1 MSGQAREGGNAPLTG
16 FSSGVSDG
24 GRGEGLAV
32 KLSVAVNVQSR
43 LQVDHE

>member
-32 KLSVAVNVQSR
+32 KLSGGSKCTE
-43 LQVDHE
+43 QVTG